1 MPYRYASH
9 ALVAAVVT
17 MVTSIPVAAQGQ
29 DDSPRTPWG
38 APDLGGVWDYRT
50 LTPVQRPEGRAEFL
64 SDEEVAAR
72 RERELDRNAALAAR
86 PALRTEPDPTGN
98 VDRGVDG
105 APGSYN
111 SFWFDRGV
119 EVVPTKRTS
128 LVIDPSDGRIPPLTR
143 EAEARRAALA
153 ERRKDVGPHEPTPGG
168 WVEDI
173 GANGLKARCMIGS
186 NAGPPILPR
195 SYNNN
200 MQLFQTPDYVVVL
213 NEMVHSSRVIPID
226 GPPPLTPGVRQWMGD
241 SRAHWE
247 GDTLVVET
255 GNFLRET
262 SFLEGAS
269 SAAMRITERFAR
281 VSHELLV
288 YTVTVDDPDTWSR
301 PWTFELPMRSS
312 PEQIYEFACHE
323 GNYGLYNILAGAA
336 RTPTE

>member
-1 MPYRYASH
+1 MTHRHVAH
-9 ALVAAVVT
+9 AFVAAIALVAVSSTGVHA
-17 MVTSIPVAAQGQ
+17 Q
-29 DDSPRTPWG
+29 DDPPRTSWG

-50 LTPVQRPEGRAEFL
+50 LTPVQRSEGRAEFL
-64 SDEEVAAR
+64 TDEEVAAR
-72 RERELDRNAALAAR
+72 RQREIDRNAELAER
-86 PALRTEPDPTGN
+86 PARRTELDPTGN

-119 EVVPTKRTS
+119 DVVPTKRTS
-128 LVIDPSDGRIPPLTR
+128 LVIDPPNGRIPPLTP

-153 ERRKDVGPHEPTPGG
+153 ERRKGVGTHEPTPGG

-200 MQLFQTPDYVVVL
+200 MQVFQTPDHIVVL

-226 GPPPLTPGVRQWMGD
+226 GPPPLTSGVRQWMGD
-241 SRAHWE
+241 SRARWD

-255 GNFLRET
+255 ANFLRET

-269 SAAMRITERFAR
+269 SAAMRITERFTR
-281 VSHELLV
+281 MSPELLI
-288 YTVTVDDPDTWSR
+288 YTVTVDDSDTWTR
-301 PWTFELPMRSS
+301 PWTYELPMRSS
-312 PEQIYEFACHE
+312 SEQIYEFACHE

-336 RTPTE
+336 RTPTR